1 MKRKEINHMAKM
13 KQLQV
18 DIAESVAEDD
28 TVVYTNPPTNA
39 DESEHDAEVSPD

>member
-1 MKRKEINHMAKM
+1 MAKM

-28 TVVYTNPPTNA
+28 TVVYTPSPTTT
-39 DESEHDAEVSPD
+39 DESEQDTEVSSD